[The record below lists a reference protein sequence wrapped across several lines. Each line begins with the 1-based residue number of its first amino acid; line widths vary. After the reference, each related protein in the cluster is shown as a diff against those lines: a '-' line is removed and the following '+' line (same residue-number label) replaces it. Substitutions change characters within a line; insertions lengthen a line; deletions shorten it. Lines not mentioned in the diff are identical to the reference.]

1 LDDSSLIL
9 SRGQKFFSSTPCPDW
24 LWGIP
29 SLLSKGYSPD
39 LTPCDFWALPTMK
52 RELQGKKF
60 QSDQWSA
67 AHFQEV
73 GRML

>member
-29 SLLSKGYSPD
+29 SLLSKGYWSINGLGEK
-39 LTPCDFWALPTMK
+39 LTIHFHAVLMLRMCGAIPPLPSM
-52 RELQGKKF
+52 
-60 QSDQWSA
+60 SS
-67 AHFQEV
+67 
-73 GRML
+73 